1 MRRPAATNTG
11 CMAGGIGLVGGVE
24 MLLEEEEEEE
34 EERACLWKD
43 REEGWIWNSDTATA
57 TDFPFDVCTENERA
71 ISPDPEG
78 ISHGRLYHECDI
90 SEQRVIQD
98 VALPQETDGWMD
110 R

>member
-1 MRRPAATNTG
+1 
-11 CMAGGIGLVGGVE
+11 MAGGIGLVGGVE

-43 REEGWIWNSDTATA
+43 REEG
-57 TDFPFDVCTENERA
+57 FPFDVCTENERA